1 MRIFTDE
8 QPLIDGGAVYLRTVS
23 LSFLLT
29 GISQLY
35 LCALKNCGKAGKS
48 SIISSTSV
56 AVNLV
61 LNAVLIFGL
70 FGIPRMEIAGAA
82 LATVLSRVIEV
93 IWCILETAKK
103 DSVKLRLHNIIH
115 DDKLL
120 RRDF

>member
-82 LATVLSRVIEV
+82 LQRFCQGLSR
-93 IWCILETAKK
+93 LYGAFSKPQKRTA
-103 DSVKLRLHNIIH
+103 LN
-115 DDKLL
+115 
-120 RRDF
+120 